1 MDISDE
7 NEDEGFNFLTN
18 FKFKLTT
25 DAVSVGNKIFE
36 TENMENGVV
45 SSSKLETAI
54 TKSSSMEDNDG
65 KKYIFDVIYNKIMII
80 TLFFIIR

>member
-1 MDISDE
+1 M
-7 NEDEGFNFLTN
+7 
-18 FKFKLTT
+18 TT
-25 DAVSVGNKIFE
+25 DAVSVENKIFE
-36 TENMENGVV
+36 TKNMENGVV

-54 TKSSSMEDNDG
+54 TGTKSSSMEDNDG